1 MKNGFLP
8 PVSNQGQD
16 LRYTKLSLR
25 FSRILER
32 SLRHN
37 GNVNHSN
44 LKNFPTVFSIS
55 QHNLRLKNFFEEKNP
70 FYVVVYFNFSENT
83 GI

>member
-1 MKNGFLP
+1 M
-8 PVSNQGQD
+8 SNQGQD

-55 QHNLRLKNFFEEKNP
+55 QHRKIKLFFRKKNDDL

>member
-1 MKNGFLP
+1 M
-8 PVSNQGQD
+8 SNQGQD

-55 QHNLRLKNFFEEKNP
+55 QHRRIKQLFLSKKKNDDS

-83 GI
+83 GF